1 MDSLLKA
8 LAVVVPFIG
17 RCPTWFQVAV
27 FAWLVLTA
35 VLLIVGFVLGIQ
47 QPSSSTPGPESLQAA
62 TASSAAAFPPSVVPE
77 VTAFAILQPLAERVN
92 DFETPMHINLVSM
105 DRVFSSA
112 SSPAWV
118 G

>member
-1 MDSLLKA
+1 MEYPRTGVTNNRYLSADGLWRRAS
-8 LAVVVPFIG
+8 
-17 RCPTWFQVAV
+17 CP
-27 FAWLVLTA
+27 
-35 VLLIVGFVLGIQ
+35 
-47 QPSSSTPGPESLQAA
+47 
-62 TASSAAAFPPSVVPE
+62 
-77 VTAFAILQPLAERVN
+77 ERVN